1 MTRRYT
7 LGLRGREFL
16 IDVHELDADRFE
28 VVVGEETY
36 EVTLSA
42 DEDLPR
48 ATILP
53 GYQPLRGTDGQAP
66 PAPAAAARPA
76 RGAPAATAATA
87 ATAAPIATKPKP
99 MAGGGGAT
107 LSAPMPGVILEVH
120 VKAGDVVQRG
130 QQIAVLDA
138 MKMHNLIGAP
148 RAGTIGEVCVAPG
161 QAVGHGDAIV
171 RYTEG

>member
-7 LGLRGREFL
+7 VGLRGREFVV
-16 IDVHELDADRFE
+16 DVHELDADRFE

-36 EVTLSA
+36 EVTLAGEA
-42 DEDLPR
+42 DMPR
-48 ATILP
+48 ATITP
-53 GYQPLRGTDGQAP
+53 GYQPVLGAGGAAGSPATAARAP
-66 PAPAAAARPA
+66 ARITPAPAAAPVVPKTGARP
-76 RGAPAATAATA
+76 GP
-87 ATAAPIATKPKP
+87 
-99 MAGGGGAT
+99 GGAS
-107 LSAPMPGVILEVH
+107 LNAPMPGVILELH

-161 QAVGHGDAIV
+161 QAVGHGDPIV